1 MDLESLGCRRTGS
14 RPAETAGCQRRTAS
28 GKGTTFARLK
38 LRHLDRIHRRI
49 VRWPKGRPAVEP
61 FIVAV
66 VKHPDGTGEE
76 PINGPG
82 ML

>member
-1 MDLESLGCRRTGS
+1 MDLESSGCRRAGS
-14 RPAETAGCQRRTAS
+14 RPAETVGCRRRTAS
-28 GKGTTFARLK
+28 GEGTAFARLK

-61 FIVAV
+61 FIVEV

>member
-14 RPAETAGCQRRTAS
+14 RPAETVGCRRRTAS
-28 GKGTTFARLK
+28 GEGTTLARLK
-38 LRHLDRIHRRI
+38 LRNLDRINRRI
-49 VRWPKGRPAVEP
+49 VPWPKYRPAVEP
-61 FIVAV
+61 FIVEV

>member
-14 RPAETAGCQRRTAS
+14 RPAETVGCQRRTAS
-28 GKGTTFARLK
+28 GEGTAFARLK
-38 LRHLDRIHRRI
+38 PRHLDRIHRCI
-49 VRWPKGRPAVEP
+49 VRWPKDRPAVEP
-61 FIVAV
+61 FIVEV